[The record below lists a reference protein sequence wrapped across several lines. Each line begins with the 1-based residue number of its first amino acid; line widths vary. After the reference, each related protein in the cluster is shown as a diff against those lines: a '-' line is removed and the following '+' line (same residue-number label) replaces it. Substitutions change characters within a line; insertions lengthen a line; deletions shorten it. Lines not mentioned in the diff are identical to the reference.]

1 VTLSVALRHSFPGFA
16 LDVAFDAPTPGVT
29 VLFGPSGCGKSTVL
43 AAIAGLL
50 RPNEGR
56 VALDATVLL
65 DTVHG
70 VAVPAERRRCAVV
83 FQESRLFPHLSV
95 ESNLRFVLRRAP
107 KAAAGPSF
115 TDIVGLLGIAHLLD
129 RRPAALSGGERQRVA
144 LGRALL
150 SRPLL
155 LLMDEPLAA
164 LDAGRK
170 AEVLPFLARIPRE
183 LNLPVLYVTHALDEV
198 DRLADTLVL
207 MQRGAVLASG
217 TVAALSART
226 DLPLAARRDAGSVL
240 DCIVH
245 GHDRARGLTR
255 LTFPG
260 GAITV
265 PLRDL
270 PPRASVRLRVRARDV
285 SIAIEEPRGLSV
297 QNILPAEIAAITM
310 LPEGHEAMLSLRTG
324 PSVLLARVTRDAV
337 TRLGLVPGVRIWALV
352 KSIAFDQRPR
362 P

>member
-1 VTLSVALRHSFPGFA
+1 MTLSVALRHSFPGFD
-16 LDVAFDAPTPGVT
+16 LGVAFDAPTPGVT
-29 VLFGPSGCGKSTVL
+29 VLFGPSGCGKTTVL

-50 RPNEGR
+50 RPREGR
-56 VALDATVLL
+56 VALDGITLL
-65 DTVHG
+65 DTARG

-95 ESNLRFVLRRAP
+95 ETNLRFGLRRAP

-115 TDIVGLLGIAHLLD
+115 TDIVGLLGVTHLLD

-170 AEVLPFLARIPRE
+170 AEILPFLARIPRE
-183 LNLPVLYVTHALDEV
+183 LDLPVLYVTHALDEV
-198 DRLADTLVL
+198 DRLAGTLVL
-207 MQRGAVLASG
+207 MERGAVLASG
-217 TVAALSART
+217 TLGALSSRT
-226 DLPLAARRDAGSVL
+226 DLPLAARRDAGAVL
-240 DCIVH
+240 DCTVQ
-245 GHDRARGLTR
+245 GHDGGRGLTR

-260 GAITV
+260 GAMTV

-270 PPRASVRLRVRARDV
+270 PPGAPVRLRVRARDV

-297 QNILPAEIAAITM
+297 QNILPTRIAAITT
-310 LPEGHEAMLSLRTG
+310 LPDGHEAMLSLRAG
-324 PSVLLARVTRDAV
+324 PSILLARVTCDAV
-337 TRLGLVPGVRIWALV
+337 TRLGLQPGASVWALV
-352 KSIAFDQRPR
+352 KSIAFDQGPR
-362 P
+362 Q